1 MIEKIGFPLVLFSML
16 TIVLVETGIWTSG
29 IVITIGLN
37 LAMLLV
43 LIQIIAILYG
53 FTKSLTIFNK
63 AQRHPHYSTAR
74 TASIKKED

>member
-1 MIEKIGFPLVLFSML
+1 ML

-74 TASIKKED
+74 TASINKED

>member
-16 TIVLVETGIWTSG
+16 TIVLVETGILTGG
-29 IVITIGLN
+29 IIITIGLN

-53 FTKSLTIFNK
+53 FTKSLAIFNK
-63 AQRHPHYSTAR
+63 VQRHKLYSTAR

>member
-1 MIEKIGFPLVLFSML
+1 MIEKIGFPLVLSAML
-16 TIVLVETGIWTSG
+16 TFVVVETGILTTG
-29 IVITIGLN
+29 IIITIGMN

-53 FTKSLTIFNK
+53 FTKSLAMFNK
-63 AQRHPHYSTAR
+63 AQRHPLYSTAR